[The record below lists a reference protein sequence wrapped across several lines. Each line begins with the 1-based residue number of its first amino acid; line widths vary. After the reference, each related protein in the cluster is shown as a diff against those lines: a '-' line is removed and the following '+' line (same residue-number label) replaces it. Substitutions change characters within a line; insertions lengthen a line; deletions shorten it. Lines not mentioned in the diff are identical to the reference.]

1 MEGVVRAFSI
11 VMKLQGVG
19 SVDTHVTNLTK

>member
-11 VMKLQGVG
+11 AMNLQGVG